1 MIIFCDIDDVK
12 CASATL
18 QVNKEVFV
26 SQVYPQ
32 IESELS
38 HGWQHCDQNTFL
50 VVLAA
55 TKRKLVCIYYLSVSV
70 LVSVF
75 VASAHGSL
83 RKVVVLFYYYVC
95 LDSFSQ

>member
-1 MIIFCDIDDVK
+1 MIIF

-50 VVLAA
+50 VLMAA
-55 TKRKLVCIYYLSVSV
+55 TKRKPVCIYPHLSVSIFV
-70 LVSVF
+70 AFAHGTLVF
-75 VASAHGSL
+75 VLLLHLS
-83 RKVVVLFYYYVC
+83 
-95 LDSFSQ
+95 